1 MPSSAEAVRAAL
13 RQVIDPEVGINIM
26 DLGLVYGIALDGDR
40 VTIAV
45 TMTSPACPLADYL
58 KDEIARTVQERAPG
72 VGHVTVALVWD
83 PPWTSERISAAAR
96 RQLGWPDAEPP
107 SPGDTTSG

>member
-1 MPSSAEAVRAAL
+1 MPPSAEAVRAAL
-13 RQVIDPEVGINIM
+13 RQVVDPEVGINIM
-26 DLGLVYGIALDGDR
+26 DLGLVYEIALDGDR

-45 TMTSPACPLADYL
+45 TMTSPACPLAEYL
-58 KDEIARTVQERAPG
+58 KDEIARTVQERASG

-83 PPWTSERISAAAR
+83 PPWTPERTSAAAR

-107 SPGDTTSG
+107 PPGDTTPG